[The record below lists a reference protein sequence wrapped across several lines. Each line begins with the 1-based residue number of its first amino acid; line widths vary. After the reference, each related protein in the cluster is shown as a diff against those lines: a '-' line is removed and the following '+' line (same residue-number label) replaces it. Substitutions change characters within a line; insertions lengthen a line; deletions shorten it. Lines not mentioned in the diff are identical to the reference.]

1 MKSIIIRK
9 EISGI
14 CLKKMK
20 IKALIV
26 SIKGTRLTKLEK
38 ILLAKEKPWGIILFK
53 RNIKSLDQL
62 KKLTNN
68 IKFYTKNRKFPIII
82 DEEGKNVTRL
92 NKIFKH
98 NISANFFGKLYKIN
112 KRFSFY
118 LYKHYIDSLSKILKN
133 IGININSIPVLDV
146 LRSNSSKIIGDRS
159 FSKDKHIVRELGI
172 KTVNYLQKNKISS
185 IIKHIPGHGATKT
198 DSHKKMPVVSLSTKK
213 LNEIDFF
220 PFKSSKAKL
229 AMTAHILYSKID
241 KKNVATFSKKIISDV
256 IRKKLKFK
264 GILISDDISMKA
276 LKYDLLTNAK
286 KSINAGC
293 NLVLYCAGNTK
304 DNFKLIK
311 SLPYIDKFTLKKTSE
326 LYKFLG

>member
-1 MKSIIIRK
+1 MHLSTYW
-9 EISGI
+9 S
-14 CLKKMK
+14 
-20 IKALIV
+20 
-26 SIKGTRLTKLEK
+26 
-38 ILLAKEKPWGIILFK
+38 
-53 RNIKSLDQL
+53 N
-62 KKLTNN
+62 
-68 IKFYTKNRKFPIII
+68 FY
-82 DEEGKNVTRL
+82 E
-92 NKIFKH
+92 
-98 NISANFFGKLYKIN
+98 
-112 KRFSFY
+112 
-118 LYKHYIDSLSKILKN
+118 N